1 VRSPL
6 LWTFVASFVLLCG
19 VGGWLLTDPAT
30 SRSDALKT
38 AGLAGGAVVALY
50 ALWLNDR
57 RRRVEEARQEVERQ
71 RHDLEMSRT
80 EQDRERISDERFAKS
95 VELLGHEAD
104 QVRVGALHAL
114 AGLARSRPQYTQT
127 VLDVLCSYLR
137 RPFTHA
143 RYTDGDAK
151 PTPEDERE
159 LQVRLTAQRLLA
171 ELLPRTSEVD
181 GESHDLDL
189 TGAVLEYL
197 DLSGRRIG
205 GLLLRYAAL
214 YSSTNLSGCV
224 ITGRAYFTTAG
235 TEDGRQ
241 IGYFRCRGAKFL
253 DYAWFS
259 GTRFSEKA
267 DFTETVFAGR
277 TTFKD
282 ATFAQEAVFTGAAF
296 DDSLDLRRTSFQGH
310 AELDFARVPNQIS
323 LYNTKI
329 QSTKDAVLP
338 ESWELEPLP
347 DGSGRLT
354 EKKGPPPE
362 NRERPL

>member
-1 VRSPL
+1 MRSPL

-71 RHDLEMSRT
+71 RHDLEMRRT
-80 EQDRERISDERFAKS
+80 EQDRDRAADERFAKF

-143 RYTDGDAK
+143 RYTEGDA
-151 PTPEDERE
+151 TPEDERE
-159 LQVRLTAQRLLA
+159 LQVRLTAQRLVA
-171 ELLPRTSEVD
+171 DLLPPASEVD
-181 GESHDLDL
+181 GESYDLDL

-197 DLSGRRIG
+197 DLSHRRIG

-224 ITGRAYFTTAG
+224 FTGRAYFTAAG
-235 TEDGRQ
+235 TEDGRLV
-241 IGYFRCRGAKFL
+241 GRFSCRGTKFL

-259 GTRFSEKA
+259 GTKFSEDA
-267 DFTETVFAGR
+267 DFTDTEFRGR
-277 TTFKD
+277 TAFKD
-282 ATFAQEAVFTGAAF
+282 AVFAKDAVFTGASF
-296 DDSLDLRRTSFQGH
+296 DGSLDLRRTCFRGH
-310 AELDFARVPNQIS
+310 TELDFAREPERPS

-329 QSTKDAVLP
+329 LSTKDAVLP

-354 EKKGPPPE
+354 EKKGPLPE
-362 NRERPL
+362 TRERPL